1 MEQSQSNINIRRMA
15 LEDID
20 AICALEIK
28 CFSTPWSRQAFEQEL
43 SSNKL
48 AVYMVLELE
57 GVITAYGGFWT
68 IVDEAHITNIA
79 VDPDKRRRG
88 LGQKLVQGMIDQI
101 RSMDMMT
108 ATLEVRDS
116 NIAARALY
124 SGFGFKDAGRRPN
137 YYTHPNEDAIIMW
150 LQL

>member
-1 MEQSQSNINIRRMA
+1 MA